1 VKVERPALSIY
12 LMADADTPELAAAAV
27 AGGATG
33 LEIGIPYSDP
43 LADGPTVQRAG
54 QRSLRA
60 GMTTR
65 RALEVVAAVREAVA
79 VPLVPM
85 TYAAPVMAYGEAAFC
100 AAVAAAGANGLI
112 VPDVPAD
119 EAGELLEGCR
129 ASGLDLIPLLAPTS
143 TDRRIALACSSAG
156 GFVYLVSVAGTTGA
170 RAQLSDRV
178 GGLVTRVRA
187 HTALPLLIGFGI
199 AAPEHAAQALAAGA
213 DGVVIGSRAIEIAEQ
228 GGAPALEEFVASVA
242 AGIAAALV
250 QLNASSVP

>member
-1 VKVERPALSIY
+1 
-12 LMADADTPELAAAAV
+12 
-27 AGGATG
+27 
-33 LEIGIPYSDP
+33 
-43 LADGPTVQRAG
+43 
-54 QRSLRA
+54 
-60 GMTTR
+60 
-65 RALEVVAAVREAVA
+65 
-79 VPLVPM
+79 
-85 TYAAPVMAYGEAAFC
+85 
-100 AAVAAAGANGLI
+100 
-112 VPDVPAD
+112 VPAD

-242 AGIAAALV
+242 AGMAAALV